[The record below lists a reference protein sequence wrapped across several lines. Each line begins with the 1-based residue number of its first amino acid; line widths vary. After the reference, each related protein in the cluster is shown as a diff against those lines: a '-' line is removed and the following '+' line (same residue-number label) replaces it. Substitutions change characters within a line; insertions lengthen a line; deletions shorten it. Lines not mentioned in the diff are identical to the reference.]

1 MSTKAKANLLA
12 TPVLEIIQSAVKTAT
27 RYNNNPKRSKNL
39 YEILNALPRSGVT
52 YMLRKKQWKAPD
64 SYIEVTHVDLA
75 LVRILI
81 LCLHV

>member
-1 MSTKAKANLLA
+1 
-12 TPVLEIIQSAVKTAT
+12 
-27 RYNNNPKRSKNL
+27 L